1 MQAFD
6 LNLVGF
12 VLPTIASVAI
22 ILKLAW
28 IRNFNISRNSLAC
41 YFAVVVTVTGI
52 LAFLFWYAPDPKS
65 LAIPETWADLFAVFS
80 GGMYAALFTRRRL
93 ITIGMAEAYALG
105 TISAGATDAIRTF
118 LLPLPVVAPVVHW
131 GGGGIMDLDFQL
143 GIAMTSIFAL
153 IAFLDALRHRQLVE
167 KLIGAEGALMFWTEL
182 KKET

>member
-12 VLPTIASVAI
+12 VLPTIASIAI
-22 ILKLAW
+22 ILLLAR
-28 IRNFNISRNSLAC
+28 IRKFNISRNGLVY
-41 YFAVVVTVTGI
+41 YFAVVVTVTGV
-52 LAFLFWYAPDPKS
+52 LAVLFWNAPDPKS
-65 LAIPETWADLFAVFS
+65 LTIPETWAELFAVFS
-80 GGMYAALFTRRRL
+80 GGLYTALFMRRRL

-143 GIAMTSIFAL
+143 GIAMMSIFAL
-153 IAFLDALRHRQLVE
+153 AAFLDALRHRQLVE
-167 KLIGAEGALMFWTEL
+167 KLIGSKGALLFWTEL
-182 KKET
+182 KKEG